1 MLKHL
6 YISNY
11 ALIDELDIDF
21 PAGFSVITGETGAGK
36 SIILGAL
43 GMILG
48 NRADIKAIKPGAK
61 KCVIEAVFDVTG
73 YGLEPLFADGDVDF
87 DASECIVRR
96 ELSATGKSRSFVND
110 TPVALQFLRQLGDH
124 LVDIHSQHQ
133 NLLLQKE
140 NFQLGVVDIIAHD
153 EKQKADYASAY
164 ADYRKAVAAL
174 DNLKERIEKT
184 RQNEEFVR
192 FQFNELQSAQ
202 LTDGMQEELEQES
215 AALSHAEDIKTALFN
230 ANDILNADDAG
241 VVGRVGEAADAL
253 HSIEGVYPKVKDLA
267 ARLDTARIE
276 LADIAADVDND
287 SDNIEF
293 DPARL
298 FDVNAMLDKIY
309 SLQQKH
315 HVDNVAALIAI
326 RDELGK
332 QLESIDDSDTQ
343 LADYQHRVD
352 ETAAAARRS
361 ATVLTGVRRKAA
373 AKVEVAM
380 KSRLVPLGMV
390 NVRFK
395 VDIQAKDL
403 AADGADRV
411 VFLFSANKST
421 ELMPVAEVASGGEI
435 ARVMLS
441 LKAMISG
448 AVNLPTI
455 IFDEIDTGVSGAIA
469 TKMALLMK
477 EMADA
482 GRQVVAITHL
492 PQIAA
497 MGEAHY
503 KVEKEETD
511 KGTISHMRR
520 LDDKERLTAVAAMLS
535 GDNITPAALEN
546 AKELL
551 AARQ

>member
-140 NFQLGVVDIIAHD
+140 DFQLSVVDIIAHD

-174 DNLKERIEKT
+174 DDLKERIEKT

-202 LTDGMQEELEQES
+202 LADGMQEELEQES

-253 HSIEGVYPKVKDLA
+253 HSIEGVYPKVKELA

-352 ETAAAARRS
+352 ETAAAARRA

-421 ELMPVAEVASGGEI
+421 ALMPVAEVASGGEI

-469 TKMALLMK
+469 TKMAMLMK

>member
-140 NFQLGVVDIIAHD
+140 DFQLGVVDIIAHD
-153 EKQKADYASAY
+153 EKQKVDYASAY

-174 DNLKERIEKT
+174 DDLKERIEKT

-202 LTDGMQEELEQES
+202 LADGMQEKLEQES

-326 RDELGK
+326 RDDLGK

-352 ETAAAARRS
+352 ETAAAARRA

-469 TKMALLMK
+469 TKMAMLMK

-546 AKELL
+546 AKELI

>member
-140 NFQLGVVDIIAHD
+140 DFQLSVVDIIAHD

-253 HSIEGVYPKVKDLA
+253 HSIEGVYPKVKELA

-352 ETAAAARRS
+352 ETAAAARRA

>member
-11 ALIDELDIDF
+11 ALIDELDSDF

-140 NFQLGVVDIIAHD
+140 DFQLSVVDIIAHD

-174 DNLKERIEKT
+174 DDLKERIEKT

-202 LTDGMQEELEQES
+202 LADGMQEELEQES

-352 ETAAAARRS
+352 ETAASARRA

-395 VDIQAKDL
+395 VDIQTKDL
-403 AADGADRV
+403 ATDGADRV

-469 TKMALLMK
+469 TKMTMLMK

>member
-140 NFQLGVVDIIAHD
+140 DFQLGVVDIIAHD

-174 DNLKERIEKT
+174 DDLKERIEKT

-202 LTDGMQEELEQES
+202 LADGMQEELEQES

-298 FDVNAMLDKIY
+298 FDVNALLDKIY

-326 RDELGK
+326 RDELGQ

-352 ETAAAARRS
+352 ETAAAARRA

>member
-140 NFQLGVVDIIAHD
+140 DFQLSVVDIIAHD

-174 DNLKERIEKT
+174 DDLKERIEKT

-202 LTDGMQEELEQES
+202 LADGMQEELEQES

-352 ETAAAARRS
+352 ETAAAARRA

>member
-73 YGLEPLFADGDVDF
+73 YGLEPLFADGDIDF

-140 NFQLGVVDIIAHD
+140 DFQLSVVDIIAHD

-202 LTDGMQEELEQES
+202 LADGMQEELEQES

-352 ETAAAARRS
+352 ETAASARRA

-395 VDIQAKDL
+395 VDIQTKDL
-403 AADGADRV
+403 ATDGADRV

-469 TKMALLMK
+469 TKMAMLMK

>member
-140 NFQLGVVDIIAHD
+140 DFQLSVVDIIAHD

-202 LTDGMQEELEQES
+202 LADGMQEELEQES

-230 ANDILNADDAG
+230 ANNILNADDAG

-352 ETAAAARRS
+352 ETAAAARRA

-469 TKMALLMK
+469 TKMAMLMK

-535 GDNITPAALEN
+535 SDNITPAALEN

>member
-140 NFQLGVVDIIAHD
+140 DFQLSVVDIIAHD

-174 DNLKERIEKT
+174 DDLKERIEKT

-202 LTDGMQEELEQES
+202 LADGMQEELEQES

-326 RDELGK
+326 RDELGQ

-352 ETAAAARRS
+352 ETAAAARRA

-469 TKMALLMK
+469 TKMAMLMK

-511 KGTISHMRR
+511 KGTISHMRC

>member
-140 NFQLGVVDIIAHD
+140 DFQLGVVDIIAHD

-174 DNLKERIEKT
+174 DDLKERIEKT

-202 LTDGMQEELEQES
+202 LADGMQEELEQES

-253 HSIEGVYPKVKDLA
+253 HSIEGVYPKVKELA

-352 ETAAAARRS
+352 ETAAAARRA

-469 TKMALLMK
+469 TKMAMLMK

-546 AKELL
+546 AKELI

>member
-140 NFQLGVVDIIAHD
+140 DFQLGVVDIIAHD

-174 DNLKERIEKT
+174 DDLKERIEKT

-202 LTDGMQEELEQES
+202 LADGMQEELEQES

-253 HSIEGVYPKVKDLA
+253 HSIEGVYPKVKELA

-326 RDELGK
+326 RDELGQ

-352 ETAAAARRS
+352 ETAAAARRA

-469 TKMALLMK
+469 TKMAMLMK

>member
-73 YGLEPLFADGDVDF
+73 YGLEPLFADGDIDF

-110 TPVALQFLRQLGDH
+110 TPVALQFLRQFGDH

-140 NFQLGVVDIIAHD
+140 DFQLGVVDIIAHD

-202 LTDGMQEELEQES
+202 LADGMQEELEQES

-253 HSIEGVYPKVKDLA
+253 HSIEGVYPKVKELA

-352 ETAAAARRS
+352 ETAAAARRA

-469 TKMALLMK
+469 TKMAMLMK

>member
-140 NFQLGVVDIIAHD
+140 DFQLGVVDIIAHD

-174 DNLKERIEKT
+174 DDLKERIEKT

-202 LTDGMQEELEQES
+202 LADGMQEELEQES

-352 ETAAAARRS
+352 ETAAAARRA

-395 VDIQAKDL
+395 VDIQTKDL
-403 AADGADRV
+403 ATDGADRV

-469 TKMALLMK
+469 TKMAMLMK

>member
-140 NFQLGVVDIIAHD
+140 DFQLSVVDIIAHD

-202 LTDGMQEELEQES
+202 LADGMQEELEQES

-352 ETAAAARRS
+352 ETAAAARRA

-395 VDIQAKDL
+395 VDIQTKDL
-403 AADGADRV
+403 ATDGADRV